1 MLKVLLRRSTH
12 GQCDVDGRGQDQLSS
27 HIKDIAGVDENLR
40 EDASLRWPGSVGS
53 LLRRDSWGGET
64 AQFPIRKIGSV
75 GRTSAAQ
82 PWRAG
87 ARKKT

>member
-1 MLKVLLRRSTH
+1 MLEVLLRRSTH
-12 GQCDVDGRGQDQLSS
+12 GQCGVDGRGQDQLSS
-27 HIKDIAGVDENLR
+27 HIKDIACVDENLR

-53 LLRRDSWGGET
+53 LLRRDSGGEA

-75 GRTSAAQ
+75 GGTSAAQ